1 VSLNQLS
8 SKKSNG
14 GIKMTSGEIKSLKQV
29 ASAIWW
35 LVLLR
40 GIAAVLLG
48 ILLFTNTA
56 ATLSVIIIFL
66 GIYWVVDGI
75 STLLA
80 SFIGREEH
88 SNWGWGIFVGIISI
102 LAGLAVL
109 SQPVLTAIFTT
120 SFIVS
125 FVGIMIIISGVWS
138 ILTGFRLRK
147 TSGEWVM
154 IIGGVLGL
162 ILGLL
167 LVMNPLF
174 SALVYVYIIAVFL
187 IIGGF
192 SLIVMAFQVKKL
204 KKTII

>member
-8 SKKSNG
+8 STRSKG
-14 GIKMTSGEIKSLKQV
+14 ELKMTAGEIKSLKQV

-138 ILTGFRLRK
+138 IVTGFRLRK

-204 KKTII
+204 KKTIS

>member
-1 VSLNQLS
+1 
-8 SKKSNG
+8 
-14 GIKMTSGEIKSLKQV
+14 MTAGEIKSLKQV

-48 ILLFTNTA
+48 ILLFTNPDA
-56 ATLSVIIIFL
+56 ILSVVIIFL

-75 STLLA
+75 ITLLA
-80 SFIGREEH
+80 SFTGREEH

-109 SQPVLTAIFTT
+109 SQPVLTAIFTAQ
-120 SFIVS
+120 FIVS
-125 FVGIMIIISGVWS
+125 LVGIMIIISGVSS
-138 ILTGFRLRK
+138 IVTGFRLRK
-147 TSGEWVM
+147 TSGEWMM
-154 IIGGVLGL
+154 ILGGVLGL

-167 LVMNPLF
+167 LLMNPLF
-174 SALVYVYIIAVFL
+174 SALVFVNITAIFS

-192 SLIVMAFQVKKL
+192 ALIVMAFQVKKL
-204 KKTII
+204 KKTIS

>member
-1 VSLNQLS
+1 
-8 SKKSNG
+8 
-14 GIKMTSGEIKSLKQV
+14 MTAGEIKSLKQV

-138 ILTGFRLRK
+138 IVTGFRLHK

-204 KKTII
+204 KKTIS

>member
-1 VSLNQLS
+1 VSLNQLLS
-8 SKKSNG
+8 TRSKG
-14 GIKMTSGEIKSLKQV
+14 ELKMTAGEIKSLKQV

-80 SFIGREEH
+80 SFIGREEN

-125 FVGIMIIISGVWS
+125 FVGIMIIIAGVWS
-138 ILTGFRLRK
+138 IVTGFRLRK

-204 KKTII
+204 KKTIS

>member
-1 VSLNQLS
+1 
-8 SKKSNG
+8 
-14 GIKMTSGEIKSLKQV
+14 MTAGEIKSLKQV

-48 ILLFTNTA
+48 LLLFTNPA

-125 FVGIMIIISGVWS
+125 LVGIMIIISGVSS
-138 ILTGFRLRK
+138 IVTGFRLRK

-154 IIGGVLGL
+154 ILGGVLGL

-167 LVMNPLF
+167 LLMNPLF
-174 SALVYVYIIAVFL
+174 SALVFVNITAIFS

-192 SLIVMAFQVKKL
+192 ALIVMAFQVKKL
-204 KKTII
+204 KKTIS

>member
-1 VSLNQLS
+1 
-8 SKKSNG
+8 
-14 GIKMTSGEIKSLKQV
+14 MTSGEIKSLKQV

-138 ILTGFRLRK
+138 IVTGFRLRK

>member
-1 VSLNQLS
+1 
-8 SKKSNG
+8 
-14 GIKMTSGEIKSLKQV
+14 MTAGEIKSLKQV

-88 SNWGWGIFVGIISI
+88 SNWGWGIFVGIINI

-138 ILTGFRLRK
+138 IVTGFRLRK

-204 KKTII
+204 KKTIS

>member
-8 SKKSNG
+8 SIKSKG
-14 GIKMTSGEIKSLKQV
+14 ELKMTAGEIKSLKQV

-80 SFIGREEH
+80 SFIGREEN
-88 SNWGWGIFVGIISI
+88 SNWGWGIFVGIINI

-204 KKTII
+204 KKTIS

>member
-1 VSLNQLS
+1 
-8 SKKSNG
+8 
-14 GIKMTSGEIKSLKQV
+14 MTAGEIKSLKQV

-48 ILLFTNTA
+48 ILLFTNPDA
-56 ATLSVIIIFL
+56 ILSVVIIFL

-75 STLLA
+75 ITLLA
-80 SFIGREEH
+80 SFTGREEH

-109 SQPVLTAIFTT
+109 SQPVLTAIFTAQ
-120 SFIVS
+120 FIVS
-125 FVGIMIIISGVWS
+125 FVGIMIIISGVSS
-138 ILTGFRLRK
+138 IVTGFRLRK
-147 TSGEWVM
+147 TSGEWMM
-154 IIGGVLGL
+154 ILGGVLGL

-167 LVMNPLF
+167 LLMNPLF
-174 SALVYVYIIAVFL
+174 SALVFVNITAIFS

-192 SLIVMAFQVKKL
+192 ALIVMAFQVKKL
-204 KKTII
+204 KKTIS

>member
-1 VSLNQLS
+1 
-8 SKKSNG
+8 
-14 GIKMTSGEIKSLKQV
+14 MTAGEIKSLKQV

-88 SNWGWGIFVGIISI
+88 SNWGWGIFVGIINI

-204 KKTII
+204 KKTIS

>member
-1 VSLNQLS
+1 
-8 SKKSNG
+8 
-14 GIKMTSGEIKSLKQV
+14 MTAGEIKSLKQV

-125 FVGIMIIISGVWS
+125 LVGIMIIISGVWS
-138 ILTGFRLRK
+138 IVTGFRLRK

-204 KKTII
+204 KKTIS

>member
-1 VSLNQLS
+1 
-8 SKKSNG
+8 
-14 GIKMTSGEIKSLKQV
+14 
-29 ASAIWW
+29 
-35 LVLLR
+35 
-40 GIAAVLLG
+40 
-48 ILLFTNTA
+48 
-56 ATLSVIIIFL
+56 
-66 GIYWVVDGI
+66 VDGI

-125 FVGIMIIISGVWS
+125 LVGIMIIISGVSS
-138 ILTGFRLRK
+138 IVTGFRLRK

-154 IIGGVLGL
+154 ILGGVLGL

-167 LVMNPLF
+167 LLMNPLF
-174 SALVYVYIIAVFL
+174 SALVFVNITAIFS

-192 SLIVMAFQVKKL
+192 ALIVMAFQVKKL
-204 KKTII
+204 KKTIS

>member
-8 SKKSNG
+8 SIKSKG
-14 GIKMTSGEIKSLKQV
+14 ELKMTAGEIKSLKQV

-40 GIAAVLLG
+40 GIAAVLFG

-88 SNWGWGIFVGIISI
+88 SNWGWGIFVGIINI

-138 ILTGFRLRK
+138 IVTGFRLRK

-204 KKTII
+204 KKTIS

>member
-8 SKKSNG
+8 SIKSKG
-14 GIKMTSGEIKSLKQV
+14 ELKMTAGEIKSLKQV

-48 ILLFTNTA
+48 LLLFTNPA

-138 ILTGFRLRK
+138 IVTGFRLRK

-204 KKTII
+204 KKTIS

>member
-8 SKKSNG
+8 SIKSKG
-14 GIKMTSGEIKSLKQV
+14 ELKMTAGEIKSLKQV

-80 SFIGREEH
+80 SFIGREEN

-138 ILTGFRLRK
+138 IVTGFRLRK

>member
-8 SKKSNG
+8 SIKSKG
-14 GIKMTSGEIKSLKQV
+14 ELKMTAGEIKSLKQV

-138 ILTGFRLRK
+138 IVTGFRLRK

-204 KKTII
+204 KKTIS

>member
-1 VSLNQLS
+1 
-8 SKKSNG
+8 
-14 GIKMTSGEIKSLKQV
+14 MTAGEIKSLKQV

-138 ILTGFRLRK
+138 IVTGFRLRK

-192 SLIVMAFQVKKL
+192 ALIVMAFQVKKL
-204 KKTII
+204 KKTIS

>member
-1 VSLNQLS
+1 
-8 SKKSNG
+8 
-14 GIKMTSGEIKSLKQV
+14 MTAGEIKSLKQV

-80 SFIGREEH
+80 SFIGRED

-125 FVGIMIIISGVWS
+125 LVGIMIIISGVSS
-138 ILTGFRLRK
+138 IVTGFRLRK

-154 IIGGVLGL
+154 ILGGVLGL

-167 LVMNPLF
+167 LLMNPLF
-174 SALVYVYIIAVFL
+174 SALVFVNITAIFS

-192 SLIVMAFQVKKL
+192 ALIVMAFQVKKL
-204 KKTII
+204 KKTIS

>member
-1 VSLNQLS
+1 VSLNQLLS
-8 SKKSNG
+8 TRSKG
-14 GIKMTSGEIKSLKQV
+14 ELKMTAGEIKSLKQV

-48 ILLFTNTA
+48 LLLFTNPA

-138 ILTGFRLRK
+138 IVTGFRLRK

-204 KKTII
+204 KKTIS

>member
-1 VSLNQLS
+1 
-8 SKKSNG
+8 
-14 GIKMTSGEIKSLKQV
+14 MTAGETKSLKQV

-48 ILLFTNTA
+48 ILLFTNPDA
-56 ATLSVIIIFL
+56 ILSVVIIFL

-75 STLLA
+75 ITLLA
-80 SFIGREEH
+80 SFTGREEH

-109 SQPVLTAIFTT
+109 SQPVLTAIFTAQ
-120 SFIVS
+120 FIVS
-125 FVGIMIIISGVWS
+125 LVGIMIIISGVSS
-138 ILTGFRLRK
+138 IVTGFRLRK
-147 TSGEWVM
+147 TSGEWMM
-154 IIGGVLGL
+154 ILGGVLGL

-167 LVMNPLF
+167 LLMNPLF
-174 SALVYVYIIAVFL
+174 SALVFVNITAIFS

-192 SLIVMAFQVKKL
+192 ALIVMAFQVKKL
-204 KKTII
+204 KKTMS

>member
-1 VSLNQLS
+1 VSLNQLLS
-8 SKKSNG
+8 TRSKG
-14 GIKMTSGEIKSLKQV
+14 ELKMTAGEIKSLKQV

-80 SFIGREEH
+80 SFIGREEN

-138 ILTGFRLRK
+138 IVTGFRLRK

>member
-1 VSLNQLS
+1 VSLNQLLS
-8 SKKSNG
+8 TRSKG
-14 GIKMTSGEIKSLKQV
+14 ELKMTAGEIKSLKQV

-138 ILTGFRLRK
+138 IVTGFRLRK

-204 KKTII
+204 KKTIS

>member
-1 VSLNQLS
+1 
-8 SKKSNG
+8 
-14 GIKMTSGEIKSLKQV
+14 MTAGEIKSLKQV

-48 ILLFTNTA
+48 ILLFTNPDA
-56 ATLSVIIIFL
+56 ILSVVIIFL

-75 STLLA
+75 ITLLA
-80 SFIGREEH
+80 SFTGREEH

-138 ILTGFRLRK
+138 IVTGFRLRK

-204 KKTII
+204 KKTIS

>member
-1 VSLNQLS
+1 
-8 SKKSNG
+8 
-14 GIKMTSGEIKSLKQV
+14 MTAGEIKSLKQV

-138 ILTGFRLRK
+138 IVTGFRLRK

-167 LVMNPLF
+167 LVMNPLI

-192 SLIVMAFQVKKL
+192 ALIVMAFQVKKL
-204 KKTII
+204 KKTIS

>member
-1 VSLNQLS
+1 
-8 SKKSNG
+8 
-14 GIKMTSGEIKSLKQV
+14 MTAGEIKSLKQV

-80 SFIGREEH
+80 SFIGREEN
-88 SNWGWGIFVGIISI
+88 SNWGWGIFVGIINI

-204 KKTII
+204 KKTIS

>member
-1 VSLNQLS
+1 
-8 SKKSNG
+8 
-14 GIKMTSGEIKSLKQV
+14 MTAGETKSLKQV

-48 ILLFTNTA
+48 ILLFTNPDA
-56 ATLSVIIIFL
+56 ILSVVIIFL

-75 STLLA
+75 ITLLA
-80 SFIGREEH
+80 SFTGREEH

-109 SQPVLTAIFTT
+109 SQPVLTAIFTAQ
-120 SFIVS
+120 FIVS
-125 FVGIMIIISGVWS
+125 LVGIMIIISGVSS
-138 ILTGFRLRK
+138 IVTGFRLRK
-147 TSGEWVM
+147 TSGEWMM
-154 IIGGVLGL
+154 ILGGVLGL

-167 LVMNPLF
+167 LLMNPLF
-174 SALVYVYIIAVFL
+174 SALVFVNITAIFS

-192 SLIVMAFQVKKL
+192 ALIVMAFQVKKL
-204 KKTII
+204 KETII

>member
-1 VSLNQLS
+1 
-8 SKKSNG
+8 
-14 GIKMTSGEIKSLKQV
+14 MTAGEIKSLKQV

-80 SFIGREEH
+80 SFIGREEN

-138 ILTGFRLRK
+138 IVTGFRLRK

>member
-8 SKKSNG
+8 STRSKG
-14 GIKMTSGEIKSLKQV
+14 ELKMTAGEIKSLKQV

-80 SFIGREEH
+80 SFIGREEN

-138 ILTGFRLRK
+138 IVTGFRLRK

-204 KKTII
+204 KKTIS

>member
-8 SKKSNG
+8 SIKSKG
-14 GIKMTSGEIKSLKQV
+14 ELKMTAGEIKSLKQV

-40 GIAAVLLG
+40 GIAAVLFG

-138 ILTGFRLRK
+138 IVTGFRLRK

-204 KKTII
+204 KKTIS